1 MSKHPDETT
10 FLKESIIH
18 NRSRIDMFMANEMFG
33 DDLEPISEEG
43 RGDEI
48 TNMATQASTKR
59 KIDKNYEEANKD
71 FLRKSKKSS
80 KQNVDAE
87 LDPYESRTYQQ
98 IMIDIHKIKSLKEAY
113 PEEYKEKLE
122 TNQDLLQKSLKSLRK
137 EMNEIKKENVQLK
150 DMIELY
156 RNNYEKVVHSLEKY
170 KRIEKIEQLTIKN
183 KDSKVFDLEASE
195 NKLSKNYKEAAKEE
209 IESEFEVIRSQ
220 TRRSNL
226 ITTFK
231 KVDSALNKFGHK
243 NEVSKMF
250 HDLSSIVVSPED
262 LPKDIKGFAMDTHEE
277 VRENEVIQSALTVK
291 GSGITKIELKASK
304 MQDSLE
310 CSRRNQL

>member
-48 TNMATQASTKR
+48 TNMATQTSTKR
-59 KIDKNYEEANKD
+59 KIDKNFDEVNKD

-156 RNNYEKVVHSLEKY
+156 RNNYEKVIHSLEKY
-170 KRIEKIEQLTIKN
+170 KRIEKIEKIN
-183 KDSKVFDLEASE
+183 KDKENKVFELELSE
-195 NKLSKNYKEAAKEE
+195 DIPSNNCKESAKQE
-209 IESEFEVIRSQ
+209 IEEEFEVIRNQ
-220 TRRSNL
+220 TRRSN
-226 ITTFK
+226 IVTTFK
-231 KVDSALNKFGHK
+231 RVDSALNKFGKK
-243 NEVSKMF
+243 NEASKMF
-250 HDLSSIVVSPED
+250 HDLSSIVVNPDD
-262 LPKDIKGFAMDTHEE
+262 LPKDIKGFVMDTHDEGYD
-277 VRENEVIQSALTVK
+277 NDVIPNSLSKRSQVSK
-291 GSGITKIELKASK
+291 NIELKASK
-304 MQDSLE
+304 AHDSLE
-310 CSRRNQL
+310 SSRRNQL

>member
-59 KIDKNYEEANKD
+59 KIDKNFDELPKD
-71 FLRKSKKSS
+71 FLRKSKKGG
-80 KQNVDAE
+80 KKNVDAALE
-87 LDPYESRTYQQ
+87 PYESRTYQQ
-98 IMIDIHKIKSLKEAY
+98 IMIDIQKIKSLKEAY

-122 TNQDLLQKSLKSLRK
+122 TNQDLLQKRLKSLQK

-170 KRIEKIEQLTIKN
+170 KRIEKIESINRN
-183 KDSKVFDLEASE
+183 KQDKVFELEFIDDNST
-195 NKLSKNYKEAAKEE
+195 KMSKEAALHE
-209 IESEFEVIRSQ
+209 IENEFEGIRSQ

-226 ITTFK
+226 VNTFK
-231 KVDSALNKFGHK
+231 RVDTALNNSNTLCH
-243 NEVSKMF
+243 
-250 HDLSSIVVSPED
+250 SP
-262 LPKDIKGFAMDTHEE
+262 M
-277 VRENEVIQSALTVK
+277 
-291 GSGITKIELKASK
+291 
-304 MQDSLE
+304 
-310 CSRRNQL
+310 